1 MTHARIPDF
10 STRLP
15 VTSTVDH
22 VPAFADPIL
31 TVIDAHAEAYAVFQV
46 APEGKPSE
54 RAEIAMGDALD
65 ALLAASCATRFGGL
79 ALLRH
84 LNWWLAEEAEFAD
97 HYQPAY
103 ALAQARA
110 DDLTL
115 FLGSDISS
123 VEAVASRAE
132 RLSVPVSRVV
142 LRIATRKGQGRYA
155 GPPPFT
161 LDDDETQPGSIE
173 PWQAVAPIRPDTD
186 HVRSLRLLD
195 GMGEAFSALTLI
207 CAGALFIG
215 LATLA

>member
-1 MTHARIPDF
+1 MATTLHV
-10 STRLP
+10 L
-15 VTSTVDH
+15 DH

-31 TVIDAHAEAYAVFQV
+31 AVIDAHAEAYAVFQV
-46 APEGKPSE
+46 ASEGEPSE

-84 LNWWLAEEAEFAD
+84 LRWWLAEEAEFAAD
-97 HYQPAY
+97 YQPSY
-103 ALAQARA
+103 DQAQARA

-115 FLGSDISS
+115 FLGSDLSS
-123 VEAVASRAE
+123 LEAVTSRAE
-132 RLSVPVSRVV
+132 LLSVPISRVIRR
-142 LRIATRKGQGRYA
+142 LAAQTGRGTHTFIVDEA
-155 GPPPFT
+155 ET
-161 LDDDETQPGSIE
+161 LPGSIE
-173 PWQAVAPIRPDTD
+173 PWQAVSAIRPDTA

-195 GMGEAFSALTLI
+195 GMGEAFAALTLV